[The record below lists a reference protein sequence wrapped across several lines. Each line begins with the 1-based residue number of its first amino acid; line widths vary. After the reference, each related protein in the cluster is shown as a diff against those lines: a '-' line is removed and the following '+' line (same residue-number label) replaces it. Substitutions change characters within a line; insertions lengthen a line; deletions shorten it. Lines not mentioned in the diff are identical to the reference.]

1 MKKAINLL
9 LCFLSLFFISVG
21 YSSWLLDY
29 KFNTNADFGLKK
41 VGGKIDSYLDDA
53 TTSYASF
60 TSLESAVNDAKTYTD
75 KGKTVNMYLTTGSF
89 IEIEN
94 NNIILYSGMNLY
106 MPYEGKTCDISNKNE
121 IEGLGKSFID
131 TKEEN
136 VKKYNVS
143 KFSFYKSSLT
153 INSGASL
160 TIGGKFQE
168 CGVSGLYSQIDL
180 DPDSFIKVSGS
191 LTCNGYVKEV
201 PKKESESNK
210 NNLIKK
216 SIDNVD
222 DASRYIEVLSGGTL
236 TIPMAFYDA
245 GGSMGAL
252 TGLNDAGVFPINT
265 FDFPNVQTY
274 FKINAGGT
282 FKSIC
287 RMFRKSGSTSVPINE
302 VIIIVKSST
311 SSENALMNLSSG
323 YVSFEYCPLN
333 PGFTNKDAS
342 KTNII
347 INGIVSLG
355 FLSFKVDPGIGSP
368 VPISTEDKFLPFSYK
383 FNVYIKENGVFN
395 SNSYKIKFL
404 PGSLLKI
411 FEGGTFNLS
420 GQLVAYEDGSLSSIY
435 TNYKGNGDA
444 EIIVDG
450 TFKANSGSKV
460 GAHFK
465 TTSSNTNALLNFIDI
480 NQNSLSISSPEGN
493 SATKIT
499 VYSTG
504 EFIDE
509 DTNEPATFIV
519 KAGVNINSRGDD
531 TYCWNG
537 IGCFI
542 SYKLSI
548 KVDNN
553 KNYQYPLAGYQVYK
567 YDSNGSEALLT
578 TEGAYETTSKEFI
591 LVKGESF
598 KVISLDRAEKT
609 EFTEQN
615 KTSYTFTSGTT
626 YEIKCNTT
634 ISIYPGE
641 GMLVRFSVS
650 NGSGA
655 GGANHKIYEKTSGS
669 YNQIAAFDG
678 PTTSIDVPIKKGATI
693 KYWIKLGTQNI
704 FNYSTDDFYKFDGI
718 VNKASALSTD
728 EMSGGTKYSKK
739 NEDSGYYV
747 EVSNVQASCTVHLL
761 IVKKSGGGCFTK
773 GTPILCADGTY
784 KPIESIRVG
793 DSILTWSHESGKI
806 ESQMVTFIPYHSKE
820 IYEVLELTF
829 DNGHSIKVL
838 YAHGFMNC
846 LTKEYEEISLKN
858 VQKKI
863 GTPYLFI
870 SNDGN
875 LYESKLSSYKSY
887 FEETECY
894 SISSAYNLN
903 HIINGALCISDD
915 IQGLYNYFEL
925 DSNYRYDEEKKEK
938 DIAKYG
944 LLSYEE
950 VSSFMPYE
958 IYELFNVKYLSVSMG
973 KQLITMDK
981 MKEYINKYAN

>member
-1 MKKAINLL
+1 MKKATNFL
-9 LCFLSLFFISVG
+9 LCFLTLFFISVG

-29 KFNTNADFGLKK
+29 KFATNIDFGLKEA
-41 VGGKIDSYLDDA
+41 GGKIDSYLDDA
-53 TTSYASF
+53 TAPYASF
-60 TSLESAVNDAKTYTD
+60 ISLESAVNDAKNYTD
-75 KGKTVNMYLTTGSF
+75 KGKTVNMYLTAGSF

-94 NNIILYSGMNLY
+94 KSIVLYSGMNLY
-106 MPYEGKTCDISNKNE
+106 MPYEGKSCDISNENE
-121 IEGLGKSFID
+121 IGGLGAKFID
-131 TKEEN
+131 TNENN

-143 KFSFYKSSLT
+143 KFSFYNSTLT

-180 DPDSFIKVSGS
+180 DPKSFIEVSGS
-191 LTCNGYVKEV
+191 LICNGYVKEISA
-201 PKKESESNK
+201 KESKSNK

-216 SIDNVD
+216 SVDNAD
-222 DASRYIEVLSGGTL
+222 DASRYIEVLSGGIL
-236 TIPMAFYDA
+236 TVPMAFYDA
-245 GGSMGAL
+245 PGMSAL
-252 TGLNDAGVFPINT
+252 EKLNDNGVFPINT

-274 FKINAGGT
+274 FKINAGST

-287 RMFRKSGSTSVPINE
+287 RMFRKSSSISVPINE
-302 VIIIVKSST
+302 GVTVVKPSN
-311 SSENALMNLSSG
+311 SSENALMSLSSG

-333 PGFTNKDAS
+333 PGFTNQDAS

-347 INGIVSLG
+347 INGTVSLG
-355 FLSFKVDPGIGSP
+355 FLSFKIDPGVGSAI
-368 VPISTEDKFLPFSYK
+368 PISTEDKFLPFSYK
-383 FNVYIKENGVFN
+383 FNIYIKENGVFN

-404 PGSLLKI
+404 PGSFLKI
-411 FEGGTFNLS
+411 LESGTFNLS
-420 GQLVAYEDGSLSSIY
+420 GQLVAYEDGSLSSLY
-435 TNYKGNGDA
+435 EKYNGNGDA
-444 EIIVDG
+444 EIIVNG

-465 TTSSNTNALLNFIDI
+465 TTSSNTNALLNFTDI
-480 NQNSLSISSPEGN
+480 SQDSLSISSPEGN

-509 DTNEPATFIV
+509 DTNEPTTFIV
-519 KAGVNINSRGDD
+519 KAGVNINSLGND

-578 TEGAYETTSKEFI
+578 TEGAYETTSKDFI

-626 YEIKCNTT
+626 YEIKSNMT

-641 GMLVRFSVS
+641 GILVRFSVS
-650 NGSGA
+650 SGSGA
-655 GGANHKIYEKTSGS
+655 GGASHKIYEKTSGS

-678 PTTSIDVPIKKGATI
+678 PTASKDVPIKKGATI
-693 KYWIKLGTQNI
+693 KYWIKLGTQDF

-718 VNKASALSTD
+718 VSKTSALSTD
-728 EMSGGTKYSKK
+728 DMSGGTKYTKK
-739 NEDSGYYV
+739 SESSGYYA
-747 EVSNVQASCTVHLL
+747 EVTNVQASCTVHLL
-761 IVKKSGGGCFTK
+761 IVKKSGGGCFAK

-806 ESQMVTFIPYHSKE
+806 ESQAVTFIPYHSKD

-858 VQKKI
+858 VKEKI
-863 GTPYLFI
+863 GTPYLFV
-870 SNDGN
+870 SNDGE

-887 FEETECY
+887 LEETECY

-903 HIINGALCISDD
+903 HIINGALSISDD

-925 DSNYRYDEEKKEK
+925 DSNYRYDIEKKER

-944 LLSYEE
+944 LLSYGE
-950 VSSFMPYE
+950 VSSFMSYE
-958 IYELFNVKYLSVSMG
+958 IYDLFNVKYLSVSIG